1 MNQRAPNGPE
11 PNKSGRETYITCNEV
26 ITFLLAYLSGELPP
40 EKEHEFERH
49 LAVCPS
55 CVAYIKTYRE
65 TVKLGRAALTE
76 GPENAPAELSFELM
90 SAILGQRT

>member
-1 MNQRAPNGPE
+1 MSETGEGAV
-11 PNKSGRETYITCNEV
+11 KRETYITCNEV
-26 ITFLLAYLSGELPP
+26 ITFLLAYLSDELPP

-65 TVKLGRAALTE
+65 TVKLGRSVLAETPE
-76 GPENAPAELSFELM
+76 GAPAELSGELVA
-90 SAILGQRT
+90 AILSRR

>member
-1 MNQRAPNGPE
+1 MNEQGGERAV
-11 PNKSGRETYITCNEV
+11 RETYITCNEV

-55 CVAYIKTYRE
+55 CVAYIKTYQE
-65 TVKLGRAALTE
+65 TVKLGRAALTDTRADTR
-76 GPENAPAELSFELM
+76 GAAPAELGGELVA
-90 SAILGQRT
+90 AILSRRR